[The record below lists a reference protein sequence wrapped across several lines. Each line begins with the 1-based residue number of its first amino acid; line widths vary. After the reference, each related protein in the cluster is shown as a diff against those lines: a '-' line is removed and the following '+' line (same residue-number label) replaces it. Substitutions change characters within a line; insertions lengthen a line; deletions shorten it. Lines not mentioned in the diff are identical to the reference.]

1 MKNITLTSDY
11 GNASHYA
18 AAVKGNLYKSIA
30 NIQVVD
36 VSHNIDKFNKLQ
48 AAFVL
53 KGIYKNFANDTIHL
67 ICVDTN
73 IFVYQ
78 SIVVFFFDNQY
89 FVCLDNGILNLM
101 FGNQQGDIWIVK
113 NQFYD
118 NNSLFIEN
126 NAFVSVANHLALGLP
141 IEQIAKKGDL
151 NSQLVHANV
160 QVDKDEIL
168 ASVVFIDGFGNA
180 FINVDETL
188 FNKVCNGRK
197 FKIHYARREYFERIF
212 KHYKEVKIG
221 TEAILFNSD
230 GYLEI
235 ATNEGNAAQ
244 LLGLRVGSKIIIEF
258 Y

>member
-1 MKNITLTSDY
+1 MKNITLISDY

-78 SIVVFFFDNQY
+78 SIVVFLFDDQY

-101 FGNQQGDIWIVK
+101 FGSQQGDIWIVK

-118 NNSLFIEN
+118 NNTLFIEN
-126 NAFVSVANHLALGLP
+126 NAFITVAHHLASGLP
-141 IEQIAKKGDL
+141 IEQIAEKGNL
-151 NSQLVHANV
+151 NNQLVHANV

-180 FINVDETL
+180 FINVDNTL
-188 FNKVCNGRK
+188 FNSVCNGRK
-197 FKIHYARREYFERIF
+197 FKIHYARREFFERIS

-221 TEAILFNSD
+221 TEAILFNSE